1 MPFVKRNRVRIHY
14 EVEGQ
19 GLPVVFLPGLGGTV
33 QMWNL
38 IGGSGA
44 LPDRRLILIDPR
56 GHGRSDKPTDRK
68 AHRIEEYRD
77 DVLAVLD
84 TEHVS
89 KAVLWGISDGS
100 KIGCAFADAYPD
112 RVTALID
119 HDGIEGE
126 DLCEDPSRH
135 ERLDAAQ
142 QERTDRG
149 WLLRSMSA
157 FEAYTI
163 SPALLNEFRGEDL
176 EMVALELEEWTHW
189 KGALSVL
196 PRLKLPI
203 LMLLNGGREKDEIA
217 RLRISTAGRAELQV
231 IPGTGHLRI
240 CFELQL
246 TIPLIRDF
254 LSRVQPE
261 A

>member
-68 AHRIEEYRD
+68 AHR
-77 DVLAVLD
+77 
-84 TEHVS
+84 
-89 KAVLWGISDGS
+89 
-100 KIGCAFADAYPD
+100 
-112 RVTALID
+112 
-119 HDGIEGE
+119 IEGE

-217 RLRISTAGRAELQV
+217 RLRI
-231 IPGTGHLRI
+231 
-240 CFELQL
+240 
-246 TIPLIRDF
+246 
-254 LSRVQPE
+254 
-261 A
+261 